1 MRSAIGAGP
10 VVVFSS
16 PYFIFLFLPVAL
28 AVVLGLRR
36 LAFLPAIF
44 LASVVFYFW
53 SAGPRA
59 ALLVG
64 IIVVNY
70 VGALLLRRAGARLVL
85 PVFIGLNLLV
95 LFWFKYAHFVGENL
109 DLLLGTGLGAMTAK
123 ITLPAGVSFF
133 VFQAISYLMD
143 VRRGEIGAETSF
155 FRYAAYQSF
164 FPHLIAGPIVR
175 FRDVIGDFIRPRL
188 GVDTFSAG
196 ISRFAHGL
204 LKKVVIADNVAP
216 IADAVFSLPAGEAGF
231 ASAWIG
237 AAAYAL
243 QIYFD
248 FSGYSDMAIGL
259 AMMFGIRFT
268 ENFHRPYAS
277 RSITEFWRRWH
288 VTLSSWFRDYLY
300 VPLGG
305 NRGGPIATYRN
316 LLIVFVATGLWH
328 GAGWTFL
335 CWGLFHG
342 LFLVLERLLVGAPLR
357 HLTAGALR
365 YLYCLPVVLFGW
377 VLFRADGLGR
387 AVDLWSAM
395 LQPFALES
403 LVQLSE
409 RTAATPYS
417 LAAMA
422 CGALIFILPGETS
435 FGLRLMQQAER
446 RGRPALDL
454 AYAVGALALSG
465 ILVITGNYS
474 PFLYFQF

>member
-1 MRSAIGAGP
+1 M
-10 VVVFSS
+10 VFSS
-16 PYFIFLFLPVAL
+16 PYFIFLFLPFAL
-28 AVVLGLRR
+28 TIILALRR
-36 LAFLPAIF
+36 WGFLPAIF
-44 LASVVFYFW
+44 LVSVAFYFW

-59 ALLVG
+59 ALLVA

-70 VGALLLRRAGARLVL
+70 VGALLLRRAAARIVL
-85 PVFIGLNLLV
+85 PVFIGINLLV

-109 DLLLGTGLGAMTAK
+109 DLLLGAGLGAMTAK

-143 VRRGEIGAETSF
+143 VRRGEIAAETSF

-175 FRDVIGDFIRPRL
+175 FRDVIGDFVRPQL

-237 AAAYAL
+237 TAAYAL

-342 LFLVLERLLVGAPLR
+342 LFLVLERLLAGAPLQR
-357 HLTAGALR
+357 LTAGALR

-377 VLFRADGLGR
+377 VLFRADSLGR

-395 LQPFALES
+395 LQPFALETLTS
-403 LVQLSE
+403 LSE

-417 LAAMA
+417 IAAMA
-422 CGALIFILPGETS
+422 CGALVFVLPGEAS
-435 FGLRLMQQAER
+435 FGLRLMRQAER
-446 RGRPALDL
+446 RARPVLDL
-454 AYAVGALALSG
+454 VYTAGALALSG
-465 ILVITGNYS
+465 ILVITHNYS
-474 PFLYFQF
+474 PFLYFRF